1 MKILSIRIKNLASLA
16 GEHFIDFESNPL
28 ASAGLIAIVGKTGA
42 GKSTILD
49 AMCLALFNR
58 VPRLKDSDGKLTDI
72 DGSELLTNS
81 PLTVLRRGTGI
92 GFAELSFVAQDQKVY
107 SARWEI
113 KRARENPT
121 GKLQSVQRS
130 LKCLSDGNILADK
143 AKAVEAKILQIT
155 QLSFE
160 QFTRAVLLAQ
170 SEVTAFLKSRDTERG
185 ELLEYLT
192 NSSIFGK
199 IGQLAYEKT
208 KEIAN
213 QRKALEVRLGD
224 IETLSEEDLATVSDQ
239 FNTICAEYKK
249 LEQEKSA
256 LEKNQRWFEQK
267 QKLENDV
274 QQRQRQHVEQQQ
286 KFDLLNTERGRL
298 KQLEVFASI
307 RPSMIQQEKT
317 QTELAGL
324 KSQIQSTELQFHT
337 IQQVFEQKQTAFKQI
352 DEQLKALQH
361 FEHTHQHRI
370 DQVRHCIQ
378 EREFIG
384 KQFVKA
390 KSVLDEFQKEL
401 QPLIFVQ
408 TELHKELAQFKSDQ
422 QKQTEQLNQTMQLSS
437 LDDGLSAHLKQL
449 QRFIQHYQ
457 SFEKQYGDIA
467 SARTD
472 LSQKKQQL
480 ESLQQQYGDDQK
492 IDHQLLELRHN
503 QAKNL
508 EQQHQFSLI
517 QNQFKQWL
525 QQRSEQHQ
533 LQTTCNAL
541 AQQSAQSKIQV
552 DLQEQQYQTHKLERE
567 NLQRMLQQQRL
578 LHAEN
583 IEKLR
588 EQLIDGEACLVCGS
602 LHHPFKTDLSALS
615 SELVNLQ
622 EQQEQQAIQ
631 IEQYSFNAWQKSQ
644 QLHTQQ
650 TASLSEQQKRL
661 DDLNIQHQQHEQALY
676 QSFKNAQIQIDL
688 TQQSEQIEQQLLQVN
703 QILQQEK
710 ITLEENI
717 KQLDEVE
724 KTQRNLTQ
732 NIQQIS
738 QQLSIVQQAEQN
750 IQYLLDLLTAEQ
762 RNAWHKQTLTVA
774 QHIVQQLH
782 ERQHLLQKLE
792 TLNQQLNEKA
802 QLLAQKNNEIQA
814 KKNQIELAEK
824 DKVEFE
830 RQGQENKELA
840 VQLIFEMTQTSVDK
854 PHEWLTQ
861 HDEQRKNL
869 QLQHQKIQQS
879 FETARQQFD
888 SQQRQLDQ
896 LRIQLAQLE
905 TQHHAC
911 VLEIEHWLNQN
922 LDFNHALISQLSL
935 ISTEETQKLRQH
947 IKDIEH
953 ALVDAASALKTTQH
967 LLAQHLQTQPEVQ
980 ILQIERA
987 IELNLKALAE
997 RQEQRDQLKTKLDV
1011 HYSNLDKQKQFAE
1024 QIQQIQT
1031 EEYRWNKISSLMG
1044 DATGKKFR
1052 DYAQQYNLDILLE
1065 FANQQ
1070 LAMLSQRYTL
1080 KRLDNSLSLAII
1092 DHDMDG
1098 ETRSV
1103 SSLSGGESFL
1113 TALALSLAI
1122 ANMAS
1127 GSMKIESLFIDEGFG
1142 TLDASSLH
1150 MVMNALDQLQSQ
1162 GRKVVVISHIQ
1173 EMHERIPVQIQV
1185 KPVGAGAST
1194 IQIIG

>member
-224 IETLSEEDLATVSDQ
+224 IETLSEEDLATISDQ
-239 FNTICAEYKK
+239 FNTICTEYKK

-274 QQRQRQHVEQQQ
+274 QQRQQQLEIQQQ
-286 KFDLLNTERGRL
+286 QVDALTPQKAQLQ
-298 KQLEVFASI
+298 QLESFASI
-307 RPSMIQQEKT
+307 RPSIIQQKNINADLTKLQPQLTHAQQQFMQIEQQFNTEKT
-317 QTELAGL
+317 AFEKIDT
-324 KSQIQSTELQFHT
+324 
-337 IQQVFEQKQTAFKQI
+337 EQKQQYQFEVQHQEKIELVRSRVTERQILVEQLRNAQSEIKTLEDQHAPHLNNEKQI
-352 DEQLKALQH
+352 
-361 FEHTHQHRI
+361 
-370 DQVRHCIQ
+370 
-378 EREFIG
+378 
-384 KQFVKA
+384 
-390 KSVLDEFQKEL
+390 KEL
-401 QPLIFVQ
+401 LEQIQ
-408 TELHKELAQFKSDQ
+408 HNITQHTAQLESSNHF
-422 QKQTEQLNQTMQLSS
+422 NS
-437 LDDGLSAHLKQL
+437 LDDVLSAHINQV
-449 QRFIQHYQ
+449 QRFIQSYAQ
-457 SFEKQYGDIA
+457 FEKHYGDV
-467 SARTD
+467 
-472 LSQKKQQL
+472 QQANT
-480 ESLQQQYGDDQK
+480 
-492 IDHQLLELRHN
+492 QL
-503 QAKNL
+503 
-508 EQQHQFSLI
+508 
-517 QNQFKQWL
+517 
-525 QQRSEQHQ
+525 
-533 LQTTCNAL
+533 L
-541 AQQSAQSKIQV
+541 AQQKQLEELTQQFGQDDALNQKISSLRIEREQLLHKLNQLNVVQQQWQNFKNIDTENNNLITLKNTLIQQIEQSHAQLKIA
-552 DLQEQQYQTHKLERE
+552 ETTYQTQKKARE
-567 NLQRMLQQQRL
+567 QLQQMLQQQRL
-578 LHAEN
+578 LNTES

-588 EQLIDGEACLVCGS
+588 ANLVDGEACLVCGS
-602 LHHPFKTDLSALS
+602 TQHPYLTKDAFADELFK
-615 SELVNLQ
+615 LQ
-622 EQQEQQAIQ
+622 EQQEQQELEKEKLAFDTWQHLQKTCTQQAASLDANSKQLETLTAQLQHVQIQLEPQLDTLNISFDFIQDHQILTQIISSQISDVQQARKQ
-631 IEQYSFNAWQKSQ
+631 IEETLISHENAQKQGHALVTSI
-644 QLHTQQ
+644 QQ
-650 TASLSEQQKRL
+650 TTQHLS
-661 DDLNIQHQQHEQALY
+661 
-676 QSFKNAQIQIDL
+676 S
-688 TQQSEQIEQQLLQVN
+688 
-703 QILQQEK
+703 
-710 ITLEENI
+710 
-717 KQLDEVE
+717 
-724 KTQRNLTQ
+724 
-732 NIQQIS
+732 
-738 QQLSIVQQAEQN
+738 VQQAEDN
-750 IQYLLDLLTAEQ
+750 IQHILNLLNDAEKQLWKHSTLSSAEQ
-762 RNAWHKQTLTVA
+762 VNHKLQQRQT
-774 QHIVQQLH
+774 
-782 ERQHLLQKLE
+782 HLK
-792 TLNQQLNEKA
+792 QLNELNIQFNQTA
-802 QLLAQKNNEIQA
+802 QQLEQAQQQIKFSQEKIQSA
-814 KKNQIELAEK
+814 AKRIENLTIEGKKNSDLAIY
-824 DKVEFE
+824 
-830 RQGQENKELA
+830 A
-840 VQLIFEMTQTSVDK
+840 IFEMTQTQVEK
-854 PHEWLTQ
+854 PHEWLAKFDQ
-861 HDEQRKNL
+861 NRQ
-869 QLQHQKIQQS
+869 QLQSKFNDARKKFDQ
-879 FETARQQFD
+879 ARQQFD

-896 LRIQLAQLE
+896 LKIQLAQLE

-967 LLAQHLQTQPEVQ
+967 LLTQHLQTQPEVQ

-1031 EEYRWNKISSLMG
+1031 EEHRWNKISSLMG